1 MAGRG
6 ELPRV
11 LATAGRGGSLWRAD
25 LVGGAAAVVIVA
37 TLGPVGA
44 LTVASCALLVH
55 YALVGMAAVL
65 LPQTARS
72 WPTSV
77 FATGSVLCVLLALLL
92 PVQGLAVTTVTLAVL
107 WVLATLHAR
116 RAALSAR

>member
-1 MAGRG
+1 
-6 ELPRV
+6 
-11 LATAGRGGSLWRAD
+11 
-25 LVGGAAAVVIVA
+25 AAVVIVV

-65 LPQTARS
+65 LPQAAQS

-92 PVQGLAVTTVTLAVL
+92 PVQGLA
-107 WVLATLHAR
+107 
-116 RAALSAR
+116 

>member
-1 MAGRG
+1 M
-6 ELPRV
+6 
-11 LATAGRGGSLWRAD
+11 
-25 LVGGAAAVVIVA
+25 
-37 TLGPVGA
+37 
-44 LTVASCALLVH
+44 H

-65 LPQTARS
+65 LPQPARS

-107 WVLATLHAR
+107 WVLVTVHVR
-116 RAALSAR
+116 RFRAG

>member
-11 LATAGRGGSLWRAD
+11 LATPGRGGSLWRAD
-25 LVGGAAAVVIVA
+25 LVGGAAAVVVVV

-65 LPQTARS
+65 LPRRRGAGR
-72 WPTSV
+72 PSV
-77 FATGSVLCVLLALLL
+77 FATGAVLCVLLALLL

-107 WVLATLHAR
+107 WVLATLHVRAR
-116 RAALSAR
+116 IPAG